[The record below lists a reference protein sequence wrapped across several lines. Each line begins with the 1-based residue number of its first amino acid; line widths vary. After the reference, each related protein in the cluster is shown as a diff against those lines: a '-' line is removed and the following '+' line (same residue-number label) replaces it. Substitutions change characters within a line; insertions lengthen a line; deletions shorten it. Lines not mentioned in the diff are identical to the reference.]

1 MGGGAGGQGSLLGR
15 CRWAT
20 SHVKTC
26 RKCKRS
32 GEGGG
37 HGALVSQK
45 SRKEATEAGGSEGM
59 SEGPGEGRAGSSWH
73 SALWAGD
80 FIPSQLGNLSRF

>member
-1 MGGGAGGQGSLLGR
+1 MARGACWGGVAG
-15 CRWAT
+15 AT

-59 SEGPGEGRAGSSWH
+59 SEGPEEGRAGSSWH